1 MDSVLVSKEN
11 ARRFLVSRQ
20 GFRGGKGK
28 DGALEA
34 IRNLECVQ
42 IDPVNVIYRNHHLV
56 LHARVNDY
64 EPSYLDALLY
74 KDRAVFEYWCNE
86 KSIIPIEDFRY
97 FRYRMQNFM
106 EFHSPFY
113 ERLKA
118 GREQLKEAI
127 SHVLASIEAKG
138 PLSAQEFKQD
148 KKVDSKTAQRVL
160 NLLWDIG
167 KVMIHHMEKN
177 RRYYDL
183 SKRVLPSST
192 NTETPTR
199 AEYERFMIEKYMRA
213 YGLIDVRDWR
223 FGWLDLKTFQRRVI
237 VEQMVEDGRI
247 HPVKIEGVRHIYYV
261 LEKDLDA
268 LISPEDPVDKK
279 VHFVAPL
286 DNLIWNRRMVSD
298 VFDFDYTWEIYKPP
312 EKRLYGYYVLPI
324 VQRARFV
331 GRIDPKLDR
340 RNQTMVIN
348 SLLVEAGQFTE
359 ALAFELA
366 AALRRFLKFHKA
378 SRIKIVRTR
387 PNELKA
393 TLLSRLNL
401 TA

>member
-1 MDSVLVSKEN
+1 MDSVLVSREN

-20 GFRGGKGK
+20 GFHVEKGK
-28 DGALEA
+28 DGTLET
-34 IRNLECVQ
+34 IKRLKCVQ
-42 IDPVNVIYRNHHLV
+42 IDPVNVIHCNHHLV
-56 LHARVNDY
+56 LHARVSDY
-64 EPSYLDALLY
+64 EPSYLDTLLY
-74 KDRAVFEYWCNE
+74 EDRAVFEYWCNE

-97 FRYRMQNFM
+97 FRYRMRNFM

-113 ERLKA
+113 ERFKA
-118 GREQLKEAI
+118 GREQLKDAI

-148 KKVDSKTAQRVL
+148 KKVGSKTAQRVL

-183 SKRVLPSST
+183 VERVLPPST
-192 NTETPTR
+192 NIETPSR
-199 AEYERFMIEKYMRA
+199 AEYESFMTEKYMSA

-223 FGWLDLKTFQRRVI
+223 FGWLDLKASQRRLI
-237 VEQMVEDGRI
+237 VEEMVEDGRI
-247 HPVKIEGVRHIYYV
+247 HPVEIEGLRHIYYV

-268 LISPEDPVDKK
+268 LTSSEDSLDEK

-298 VFDFDYTWEIYKPP
+298 VFDFDYAWEIYKPP

-324 VQRARFV
+324 VQGSRFV

-340 RNQTMVIN
+340 RSQTMVIN
-348 SLLVEAGQFTE
+348 SLLVEEGQFSE
-359 ALAFELA
+359 AFVYELA
-366 AALRRFLKFHKA
+366 VALRRFLKFHNT
-378 SRIKIVRTR
+378 SRIKIVRTK
-387 PNELKA
+387 PNELGA
-393 TLLSRLNL
+393 ALLSRLNL
-401 TA
+401 VA